1 MSKALG
7 PGLSVKVEGLSAC
20 YWDPVSGEPV
30 YALREVALRLGSG
43 DVLGVTGVSGGGKST
58 LAKALLG
65 LIDSHPGIVGGSVR
79 IDETPR
85 EQAPGNGSSRSASQ
99 DRRELSRYLR
109 SGSFRKWRRDF
120 DREAGDLRRGGSFLM
135 LQEPRDTLNPYVT
148 VGKLMQD
155 TVRLQPLVAGSGE
168 QAVKDALD
176 QVELPSYVVD
186 RYPAHLSTGMCQ
198 RVHLAMAI
206 TAGVRFLVADE
217 PLIRLDLRTRSRVA
231 ALLQRTQE
239 ENGFTMLVLSHDL
252 DLLRQLSGRIVVLKD
267 GVVVEED
274 ETRQFFAEPQHP
286 YSKDLVRT
294 FRELSEDVSIEEG
307 RTSSP
312 EPELEV
318 VHVEQARKE
327 FPEVVAVDQ
336 VSLSLY
342 EGETLGLLGESGCGK
357 TTLARMVIGLES
369 PDRGVIE
376 LQITEP
382 ERLRPDR
389 LPPKA
394 WRELRSQVQLVY
406 QDADTALDPW
416 MKAGEAVEEAYCIH
430 YPGLARP
437 DRKRLVLSLFD
448 ELRLPEEKA
457 FTYSVHLSGGE
468 SRRTIIAQS
477 MAALGYGL
485 EQQEGARLLVADEPT
500 TGLDAETCMALIQF
514 FAHCRETMG
523 LTFLLVSHD
532 LPILRRLCTRMA
544 VMFRGK
550 LVETGNSQVIATEP
564 VGARHPFTAQ
574 ILAASLAVGREIVTD
589 GELAT
594 TSQGGC
600 AFYAHCHH
608 PDRCPEQCSQEP
620 PLAGGGGHQVACW
633 FEQPGGE
640 G

>member
-1 MSKALG
+1 
-7 PGLSVKVEGLSAC
+7 
-20 YWDPVSGEPV
+20 
-30 YALREVALRLGSG
+30 
-43 DVLGVTGVSGGGKST
+43 
-58 LAKALLG
+58 
-65 LIDSHPGIVGGSVR
+65 
-79 IDETPR
+79 
-85 EQAPGNGSSRSASQ
+85 
-99 DRRELSRYLR
+99 
-109 SGSFRKWRRDF
+109 
-120 DREAGDLRRGGSFLM
+120 M

-148 VGKLMQD
+148 VGKLIQD
-155 TVRLQPLVAGSGE
+155 TIRSQRLANGSKEQTVR
-168 QAVKDALD
+168 DALD

-206 TAGVRFLVADE
+206 TAGIRFLVADE

-239 ENGFTMLVLSHDL
+239 VNGFTMLVLSHDL
-252 DLLRQLSGRIVVLKD
+252 DLLRQLSSRIAVLKD
-267 GVVVEED
+267 GGVVEVD
-274 ETRQFFAEPQHP
+274 EARQLLAEPQHS
-286 YSKDLVRT
+286 YSSDLVRT
-294 FRELSEDVSIEEG
+294 FRALSEDVSIEDD

-312 EPELEV
+312 ESELEV
-318 VHVEQARKE
+318 VRVEKARKG

-336 VSLSLY
+336 VSLSLR

-369 PDRGVIE
+369 PDGGVIE
-376 LQITEP
+376 LQMTEP
-382 ERLRPDR
+382 DKLRPDR

-448 ELRLPEEKA
+448 ELRLPKEKA
-457 FTYSVHLSGGE
+457 STLSVHLSGGE
-468 SRRTIIAQS
+468 ARRTIIAQS

-485 EQQEGARLLVADEPT
+485 ERQAGARLLVADEPT

-550 LVETGNSQVIATEP
+550 LVETGGSAVIATQP
-564 VGARHPFTAQ
+564 VGPRHPFTAQ
-574 ILAASLAVGREIVTD
+574 ILAASLAVGREIVAD
-589 GELAT
+589 GELAAH
-594 TSQGGC
+594 SQEGC
-600 AFYAHCHH
+600 AFFAHCHH
-608 PDRCPEQCSQEP
+608 PSRCPERCSQEP
-620 PLAGGGGHQVACW
+620 PLAGDDGHEVACW
-633 FEQPGGE
+633 FEAEEEPMR
-640 G
+640 